1 MFDLRKPKT
10 TRPDATRFHAWT
22 GPGDPERL
30 LGGRYSGKGLL
41 MTRLARWYFRYRRL
55 VLAGW
60 LLAPVLFTAVSRSAG
75 IS

>member
-1 MFDLRKPKT
+1 
-10 TRPDATRFHAWT
+10 
-22 GPGDPERL
+22 
-30 LGGRYSGKGLL
+30 